1 MNQGSL
7 MLQNLGAKVLLGFFW
22 LLSLVNAADAKGGR
36 MGTGWS
42 NRSSRLRK
50 EDQTSS
56 IGIGHSLK
64 AASGRRITMF
74 AKKIWIILI
83 IALFASPVRAE
94 PIKIAYSGVS
104 ASGTPVWLAKEE
116 GIFAKHGLEAE
127 LITVRSAP
135 LQVTALVSNEVQFVR
150 GSASSMLTA
159 AAQGAKLKILFS
171 LFAERASY
179 DFLVSPSITYPR
191 DLKGKK
197 IGVQDFSGLL
207 WTLTM
212 LSLRE
217 MGLDPQ
223 RDNINIQAIGDSSVI
238 AQSLATG
245 IIDAAPLDK
254 LQSVKLQGLGIKVL
268 FDLSRI
274 PFPSSPLMSAE
285 SFIQKNPQVVE
296 NFIKALIEASVIMRA
311 QKERGLAVLQRHIK
325 ADRALAEIGYK
336 TLLEDLTSY
345 TFVTVKGLKTVQE
358 IIALRDPKIAK
369 FNVEDL
375 LDQRILQKVVQSG
388 YVEEIERRYKLRP

>member
-1 MNQGSL
+1 
-7 MLQNLGAKVLLGFFW
+7 
-22 LLSLVNAADAKGGR
+22 
-36 MGTGWS
+36 
-42 NRSSRLRK
+42 
-50 EDQTSS
+50 
-56 IGIGHSLK
+56 
-64 AASGRRITMF
+64 MF
-74 AKKIWIILI
+74 AKTLWLMLAM
-83 IALFASPVRAE
+83 ALFALPLRAE
-94 PIKIAYSGVS
+94 PIKVAYSGVS
-104 ASGTPVWLAKEE
+104 AAGTPLWLAKEE
-116 GIFAKHGLEAE
+116 GIFAKHGLEAD
-127 LITVRSAP
+127 LVAVRSAP

-179 DFLVSPSITYPR
+179 DFLVSPAITNPR
-191 DLKGKK
+191 DLSGKK

-245 IIDAAPLDK
+245 IIDAAALDK
-254 LQSVKLQGLGIKVL
+254 LQSLRLQGLGVKVL
-268 FDLSRI
+268 YDLSRI
-274 PFPSSPLMSAE
+274 PFPSSPFMSAE
-285 SFIQKNPQVVE
+285 SYIQKNPQAVE
-296 NFIKALIEASVIMRA
+296 NFIKALIEASTIMRA

-325 ADRALAEIGYK
+325 TDRQLTEIGYK
-336 TLLEDLTSY
+336 NLLEDLTPY
-345 TFVTVKGLKTVQE
+345 TFVSVKGLKTVQE

-369 FNVEDL
+369 YNVEDL

-388 YVEEIERRYKLRP
+388 YVEEIERRYKIRS

>member
-1 MNQGSL
+1 MRVKKFSMIL
-7 MLQNLGAKVLLGFFW
+7 ALW
-22 LLSLVNAADAKGGR
+22 LLALPV
-36 MGTGWS
+36 
-42 NRSSRLRK
+42 
-50 EDQTSS
+50 
-56 IGIGHSLK
+56 K
-64 AASGRRITMF
+64 A
-74 AKKIWIILI
+74 
-83 IALFASPVRAE
+83 E
-94 PIKIAYSGVS
+94 QIKIAYSGVS
-104 ASGTPVWLAKEE
+104 AAGTPLWLAKEE
-116 GIFAKHGLEAE
+116 GVFSRHGLEAD
-127 LITVRSAP
+127 LVAVRSAP

-179 DFLVSPSITYPR
+179 DFLVSPSISHPR
-191 DLKGKK
+191 DLRGKK

-223 RDNINIQAIGDSSVI
+223 RDNINIQAIGDSTVI

-245 IIDAAPLDK
+245 IIDGAALDK
-254 LQSVKLQGLGIKVL
+254 LQSVRLQGLGTKVL
-268 FDLSRI
+268 LDLSRI
-274 PFPSSPLMSAE
+274 PFPSSPFMSAE

-296 NFIKALIEASVIMRA
+296 SFIKALIEASTIMRA
-311 QKERGLAVLQRHIK
+311 QKERGLAVLQKHIK
-325 ADRALAEIGYK
+325 TDRRLAEIGYK
-336 TLLEDLTSY
+336 NLLEDLTPY
-345 TFVTVKGLKTVQE
+345 TFITVKGLKTVQE

-375 LDQRILQKVVQSG
+375 LDQRILKKVAESG

>member
-1 MNQGSL
+1 
-7 MLQNLGAKVLLGFFW
+7 
-22 LLSLVNAADAKGGR
+22 
-36 MGTGWS
+36 
-42 NRSSRLRK
+42 
-50 EDQTSS
+50 
-56 IGIGHSLK
+56 
-64 AASGRRITMF
+64 MF
-74 AKKIWIILI
+74 AKTFWLMLAM
-83 IALFASPVRAE
+83 ALFAVPLRAE
-94 PIKIAYSGVS
+94 PIKVAYSGVS
-104 ASGTPVWLAKEE
+104 AAGTPLWLAKEE
-116 GIFAKHGLEAE
+116 GILAKHGLEAD
-127 LITVRSAP
+127 LVAVRSAP

-179 DFLVSPSITYPR
+179 DFLVSPAITNPR

-223 RDNINIQAIGDSSVI
+223 RDNINIHAIGDSSVI

-245 IIDAAPLDK
+245 IIDAAALDK
-254 LQSVKLQGLGIKVL
+254 LQSVRLQGLGVKVL
-268 FDLSRI
+268 YDLSRI
-274 PFPSSPLMSAE
+274 PFPSSPFMSAE
-285 SFIQKNPQVVE
+285 SYIQKNPQAVE
-296 NFIKALIEASVIMRA
+296 NFIKALIEASTIMRA

-325 ADRALAEIGYK
+325 TDRQLAEIGYK
-336 TLLEDLTSY
+336 NLLEDLTPY
-345 TFVTVKGLKTVQE
+345 TFVSVKGLKTVQE

-369 FNVEDL
+369 YNVEDL

-388 YVEEIERRYKLRP
+388 YVEEIERRYKIRS

>member
-1 MNQGSL
+1 
-7 MLQNLGAKVLLGFFW
+7 
-22 LLSLVNAADAKGGR
+22 
-36 MGTGWS
+36 
-42 NRSSRLRK
+42 
-50 EDQTSS
+50 
-56 IGIGHSLK
+56 
-64 AASGRRITMF
+64 MF
-74 AKKIWIILI
+74 AKSWWMIL
-83 IALFASPVRAE
+83 AMVLFTSSVRAE
-94 PIKIAYSGVS
+94 QIKIAYSGVS
-104 ASGTPVWLAKEE
+104 AAGTPLWLAKEE
-116 GIFAKHGLEAE
+116 GILAKHGLEAD
-127 LITVRSAP
+127 LVAVRSAP

-150 GSASSMLTA
+150 GSVSSMLTA

-171 LFAERASY
+171 LLAERASY
-179 DFLVSPSITYPR
+179 DFLVSPSIIQPR
-191 DLKGKK
+191 DLRGKK
-197 IGVQDFSGLL
+197 VGVQDFSGLL

-254 LQSVKLQGLGIKVL
+254 LQSARLQGLGIKVL
-268 FDLSRI
+268 YDLSRI
-274 PFPSSPLMSAE
+274 PFPSSPFMTAE
-285 SFIQKNPQVVE
+285 SFIQKNPQTVE

-325 ADRALAEIGYK
+325 TDRQLAEIGYK
-336 TLLEDLTSY
+336 NLLEDLTSY
-345 TFVTVKGLKTVQE
+345 TFISVKGLKTVQE

-375 LDQRILQKVVQSG
+375 LDQRILQKIVQSG
-388 YVEEIERRYKLRP
+388 YVEETERRYKIRS

>member
-1 MNQGSL
+1 
-7 MLQNLGAKVLLGFFW
+7 
-22 LLSLVNAADAKGGR
+22 
-36 MGTGWS
+36 
-42 NRSSRLRK
+42 
-50 EDQTSS
+50 
-56 IGIGHSLK
+56 
-64 AASGRRITMF
+64 MF
-74 AKKIWIILI
+74 AEKVWLIL
-83 IALFASPVRAE
+83 ALTTFAVQVNAE

-116 GIFAKHGLEAE
+116 GIFTKHGLEAD
-127 LITVRSAP
+127 LVAVRSAP

-150 GSASSMLTA
+150 GSVSSMLTA
-159 AAQGAKLKILFS
+159 AAQGAKLKILLS

-179 DFLVSPSITYPR
+179 DFLVSPAITRPA

-223 RDNINIQAIGDSSVI
+223 RDNISIQAIGDSTVI

-254 LQSVKLQGLGIKVL
+254 LQSVRLQGLGVKVL
-268 FDLSRI
+268 LDLSRI
-274 PFPSSPLMSAE
+274 AFPSSPFMGAE
-285 SFIQKNPQVVE
+285 AFIEKNPQVVE
-296 NFIKALIEASVIMRA
+296 KFIKALIEASTIMRA

-325 ADRALAEIGYK
+325 TDRALAEIGYK
-336 TLLEDLTSY
+336 NLLEDLTAY
-345 TFVTVKGLKTVQE
+345 TFTSVKGLRTVQE
-358 IIALRDPKIAK
+358 IVALRDPKIAK
-369 FNVEDL
+369 YNVEDL
-375 LDQRILQKVVQSG
+375 LDQRVLKKVVESG
-388 YVEEIERRYKLRP
+388 YVEEVERKYKIRS

>member
-1 MNQGSL
+1 
-7 MLQNLGAKVLLGFFW
+7 
-22 LLSLVNAADAKGGR
+22 
-36 MGTGWS
+36 
-42 NRSSRLRK
+42 
-50 EDQTSS
+50 
-56 IGIGHSLK
+56 
-64 AASGRRITMF
+64 MF
-74 AKKIWIILI
+74 AKKVWLIL
-83 IALFASPVRAE
+83 ALTTFAVQVNAE

-116 GIFAKHGLEAE
+116 GIFTKHGLEAD
-127 LITVRSAP
+127 LVAVRSAP

-150 GSASSMLTA
+150 GSVSSMLTA
-159 AAQGAKLKILFS
+159 AAQGAKLKILLS

-179 DFLVSPSITYPR
+179 DFLVSPAITRPA

-223 RDNINIQAIGDSSVI
+223 RDNISIQAIGDSTVI

-254 LQSVKLQGLGIKVL
+254 LQSVRLQGLGVKVL
-268 FDLSRI
+268 LDLSRI
-274 PFPSSPLMSAE
+274 AFPSSPFMGAE
-285 SFIQKNPQVVE
+285 AFIEKNPQVVE
-296 NFIKALIEASVIMRA
+296 KFIKALIEASTIMRA

-325 ADRALAEIGYK
+325 TDRTLAEIGYK
-336 TLLEDLTSY
+336 NLLEDLTAY
-345 TFVTVKGLKTVQE
+345 TFTSVKGLRTVQE
-358 IIALRDPKIAK
+358 IVALRDPKIAK
-369 FNVEDL
+369 YNVEDL
-375 LDQRILQKVVQSG
+375 LDQRVLKKVVESG
-388 YVEEIERRYKLRP
+388 YVEELERKYKIRS

>member
-1 MNQGSL
+1 
-7 MLQNLGAKVLLGFFW
+7 ML
-22 LLSLVNAADAKGGR
+22 
-36 MGTGWS
+36 
-42 NRSSRLRK
+42 
-50 EDQTSS
+50 
-56 IGIGHSLK
+56 
-64 AASGRRITMF
+64 
-74 AKKIWIILI
+74 AKKFWMILVTVSL
-83 IALFASPVRAE
+83 AAPVRAE
-94 PIKIAYSGVS
+94 PIRVAYSGVS
-104 ASGTPVWLAKEE
+104 PAGTPLWLAKEE
-116 GIFAKHGLEAE
+116 GIFAKYGLEAD
-127 LITVRSAP
+127 LVAVRSAP
-135 LQVTALVSNEVQFVR
+135 IQVSALVSNEVQFVR

-179 DFLVSPSITYPR
+179 DFLVSPSITSPR

-207 WTLTM
+207 WSLTM

-223 RDNINIQAIGDSSVI
+223 RDHINIQAIGDSSVI

-245 IIDAAPLDK
+245 IIDGAALDK

-274 PFPSSPLMSAE
+274 PFPSSPLMSVE
-285 SFIQKNPQVVE
+285 SFIQRNPQVVE
-296 NFIKALIEASVIMRA
+296 NFIKALIEASVIMRS

-325 ADRALAEIGYK
+325 VDRALAEIGYK
-336 TLLEDLTSY
+336 NLLEDLTSY

-369 FNVEDL
+369 FNVEEL
-375 LDQRILQKVVQSG
+375 LDQRILSKVVKSG
-388 YVEEIERRYKLRP
+388 YVEEIERKYKLRP

>member
-1 MNQGSL
+1 
-7 MLQNLGAKVLLGFFW
+7 
-22 LLSLVNAADAKGGR
+22 
-36 MGTGWS
+36 
-42 NRSSRLRK
+42 
-50 EDQTSS
+50 
-56 IGIGHSLK
+56 
-64 AASGRRITMF
+64 MF
-74 AKKIWIILI
+74 AEKVWLIL
-83 IALFASPVRAE
+83 ALTTFAVQVNAE

-116 GIFAKHGLEAE
+116 GIFTKHGLEAD
-127 LITVRSAP
+127 LVAVRSAP

-150 GSASSMLTA
+150 GSVSSMLTA
-159 AAQGAKLKILFS
+159 AAQGAKLKILLS

-179 DFLVSPSITYPR
+179 DFLVSPAITRPA

-223 RDNINIQAIGDSSVI
+223 RDNISIQAIGDSTVI

-254 LQSVKLQGLGIKVL
+254 LQSVRLQGLGVKVL
-268 FDLSRI
+268 LDLSRI
-274 PFPSSPLMSAE
+274 AFPSSPFMGAE
-285 SFIQKNPQVVE
+285 AFIEKNPQVVE
-296 NFIKALIEASVIMRA
+296 KFIKALIEASTIMRA

-325 ADRALAEIGYK
+325 TDRALAEIGYK
-336 TLLEDLTSY
+336 NLLEDLTAY
-345 TFVTVKGLKTVQE
+345 TFTSVKGLRTVQE
-358 IIALRDPKIAK
+358 IVALRDPKIAK
-369 FNVEDL
+369 YNVEDL
-375 LDQRILQKVVQSG
+375 LDQRVLKKVVESG
-388 YVEEIERRYKLRP
+388 YVEEIVRKYKIRS